1 MFNRCIFKNDDFD
14 TIVDQAVSSVIEE
27 HMAGLTANRYQ
38 PYYVAVATEKEG
50 MRDSAKS
57 ASNRLQYGFDFLN
70 FTGQSSSTE
79 IKRWIRDK
87 LLADAP
93 YEYPIRD
100 KKIRIFYLSD
110 FDPAGRSMPPAFI
123 QKMFFELWKL
133 GVSDKLDIKVAPL
146 ALTPEIVEKY
156 DLPPAPVPEKKLG
169 AKTLQDRWLREFGS
183 LVEIDSLVAL
193 YPGELENI
201 IEGKVGRYVDTDLSK
216 TINETLKEAR
226 ETVEKSIRDV
236 LEQKRDEFQSKKS
249 KAKEVIDEINKLIA
263 DVYEQNKE
271 TLEGFENCLDDLESV
286 KPDLPDFDF
295 ESDHEVD
302 ENDEFWLFDSQR
314 DFKEQAKIMRKYKVS
329 K

>member
-1 MFNRCIFKNDDFD
+1 MIQQVGVCHRRLSRRC
-14 TIVDQAVSSVIEE
+14 
-27 HMAGLTANRYQ
+27 
-38 PYYVAVATEKEG
+38 
-50 MRDSAKS
+50 
-57 ASNRLQYGFDFLN
+57 
-70 FTGQSSSTE
+70 
-79 IKRWIRDK
+79 
-87 LLADAP
+87 
-93 YEYPIRD
+93 
-100 KKIRIFYLSD
+100 
-110 FDPAGRSMPPAFI
+110 
-123 QKMFFELWKL
+123 FFELWKL

-271 TLEGFENCLDDLESV
+271 TFRGFLRTVWMILNQLNRICRILILRATM
-286 KPDLPDFDF
+286 K
-295 ESDHEVD
+295 
-302 ENDEFWLFDSQR
+302 W
-314 DFKEQAKIMRKYKVS
+314 MRMMSFGFSIVRETS
-329 K
+329 KSRLRL